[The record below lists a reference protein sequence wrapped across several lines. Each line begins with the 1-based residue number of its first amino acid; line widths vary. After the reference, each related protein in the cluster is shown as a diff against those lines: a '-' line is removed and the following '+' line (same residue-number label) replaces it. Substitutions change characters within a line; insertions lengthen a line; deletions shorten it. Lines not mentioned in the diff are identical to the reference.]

1 MFSFFNYP
9 QNYDSFFGIEN
20 YIEKIN
26 GNSPKIQAFPV
37 FSHIILPNPNLIF
50 FT

>member
-1 MFSFFNYP
+1 MISFFKYP
-9 QNYDSFFGIEN
+9 QNYDSFFVIEN

-26 GNSPKIQAFPV
+26 RKSSKIQAFPV
-37 FSHIILPNPNLIF
+37 FSHIILPNRNLIF

>member
-1 MFSFFNYP
+1 MFSFFNCS

-26 GNSPKIQAFPV
+26 RKSSKIQAFPV
-37 FSHIILPNPNLIF
+37 FSHIILPKQNLIF